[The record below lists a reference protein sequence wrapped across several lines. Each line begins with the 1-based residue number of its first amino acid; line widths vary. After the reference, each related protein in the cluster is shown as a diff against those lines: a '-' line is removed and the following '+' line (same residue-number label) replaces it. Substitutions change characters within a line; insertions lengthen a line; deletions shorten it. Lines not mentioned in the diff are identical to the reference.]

1 METINV
7 KIDVNV
13 EFGPKAT
20 AFLEALLRPQP
31 AHCCCAHDNP
41 EEPIDISDPEP
52 DQDMPDFAPKPQ
64 PQPEPKEITD
74 ADLRQAVKAAKDRV
88 GAKPIREVFSAM
100 GITSSVECPQ
110 ERRSELVAKLNELK

>member
-1 METINV
+1 MEPIKIN
-7 KIDVNV
+7 ITV
-13 EFGPKAT
+13 EFGQKT
-20 AFLEALLRPQP
+20 ARLLEALLAPGRQCC
-31 AHCCCAHDNP
+31 HCADAPGP

-52 DQDMPDFAPKPQ
+52 DQDMPDFSPKPQ
-64 PQPEPKEITD
+64 PQPKEITD

-110 ERRSELVAKLNELK
+110 ERRSELVAKLNGLS